1 MCFEFFRYLC
11 REFYMICVRDKLSSM
26 TQKEIIVR
34 EAAKMFIAEGVKSVR
49 MDDIAHELSVSKRTL
64 YELFGDKEQLIYEA
78 ICHFVEEAHTRR
90 ITILKD
96 VDNELEAM
104 LVSLRDMIVRA
115 PEVARVRRNLERFY
129 PKVNTRL
136 EENGMMR
143 SKSELRE
150 WLAASI
156 ERGYLTPTANSD
168 LVVDVLHNCVQGMLV
183 VEYSDVVRSENVV
196 SRVACSVIIF
206 IRGLCTP
213 VGLEVVDRCFSTY
226 FSNICL
232 SEAL

>member
-1 MCFEFFRYLC
+1 
-11 REFYMICVRDKLSSM
+11 M
-26 TQKEIIVR
+26 TQKEIVVR
-34 EAAKMFIAEGVKSVR
+34 EAAKMFLSEGIKSVR
-49 MDDIAHELSVSKRTL
+49 MDDIARGLSVSKRTL
-64 YELFGDKEQLIYEA
+64 YELFGDKEELIYEA
-78 ICHFVEEAHTRR
+78 MCHFVEEAHARR
-90 ITILKD
+90 SLILQD

-136 EENGMMR
+136 EESGMMR

-183 VEYSDVVRSENVV
+183 VEYSDDNRSANVV
-196 SRVACSVIIF
+196 SRVACSVLIF

-213 VGLEVVDRCFSTY
+213 EGLAVVDRCFSAY
-226 FSNICL
+226 YNNICV
-232 SEAL
+232 SETL

>member
-1 MCFEFFRYLC
+1 
-11 REFYMICVRDKLSSM
+11 M
-26 TQKEIIVR
+26 TQKEIVVR
-34 EAAKMFIAEGVKSVR
+34 EAAKMFLSEGIKSVR
-49 MDDIAHELSVSKRTL
+49 MDDIARGLSVSKRTL
-64 YELFGDKEQLIYEA
+64 YELFGDKEELIYEA
-78 ICHFVEEAHTRR
+78 ICHYVEEAHARR
-90 ITILKD
+90 SLILQD

-136 EENGMMR
+136 EESGMMR

-183 VEYSDVVRSENVV
+183 VEYSDDNRSANVV
-196 SRVACSVIIF
+196 SRVACSVLIF

-213 VGLEVVDRCFSTY
+213 EGLAVVDRCFSTY
-226 FSNICL
+226 YNNICV
-232 SEAL
+232 SETL

>member
-1 MCFEFFRYLC
+1 MSCLLIC
-11 REFYMICVRDKLSSM
+11 RDM

-34 EAAKMFIAEGVKSVR
+34 EAAKMFMSEGVKSVR

-78 ICHFVEEAHTRR
+78 ICHFVEEGHSRR
-90 ITILKD
+90 RLVREE

-129 PKVNTRL
+129 PKVNRRL
-136 EENGMMR
+136 EESGMMR

-156 ERGYLTPTANSD
+156 ERGYLTPTANSS

-183 VEYSDVVRSENVV
+183 VEYSDVVRPADVV

-213 VGLEVVDRCFSTY
+213 EGLDVVDRCFAAY

-232 SEAL
+232 SDTL

>member
-1 MCFEFFRYLC
+1 
-11 REFYMICVRDKLSSM
+11 M
-26 TQKEIIVR
+26 TQKEIVVR
-34 EAAKMFIAEGVKSVR
+34 EAAKMFLSEGIKSVR
-49 MDDIAHELSVSKRTL
+49 MDDIARGLSVSKRTL
-64 YELFGDKEQLIYEA
+64 YELFGDKEELIYEA

-90 ITILKD
+90 SLILQD

-129 PKVNTRL
+129 PKVNARL
-136 EENGMMR
+136 EESGMMR
-143 SKSELRE
+143 SKSDLRE

-156 ERGYLTPTANSD
+156 ERGYLTPTANCD

-183 VEYSDVVRSENVV
+183 VEYSDDNRSANVV
-196 SRVACSVIIF
+196 SRVACSVLIF

-213 VGLEVVDRCFSTY
+213 AGLEVVDRCFSAY
-226 FSNICL
+226 YNNICV
-232 SEAL
+232 SETL

>member
-1 MCFEFFRYLC
+1 
-11 REFYMICVRDKLSSM
+11 M

-129 PKVNTRL
+129 PKVNMRL

-183 VEYSDVVRSENVV
+183 VEYGDVVRSENVV

>member
-1 MCFEFFRYLC
+1 
-11 REFYMICVRDKLSSM
+11 M

-34 EAAKMFIAEGVKSVR
+34 EAAKMFMAEGVKSVR
-49 MDDIAHELSVSKRTL
+49 MYDIARGLSVSKRTL
-64 YELFGDKEQLIYEA
+64 YELFGDKEELIYEA
-78 ICHFVEEAHTRR
+78 ICHFVEEAHARR
-90 ITILKD
+90 SLILRD

-104 LVSLRDMIVRA
+104 IVSLRDMIVRA

-129 PKVNTRL
+129 PKVNKRL
-136 EENGMMR
+136 EESGMMR

-156 ERGYLTPTANSD
+156 ERGYLTPTANCD

-183 VEYSDVVRSENVV
+183 VEYSDDTRSANVV
-196 SRVACSVIIF
+196 SKVACSVLIF

-213 VGLEVVDRCFSTY
+213 EGLEVVDRCFSAY
-226 FSNICL
+226 YNNICV
-232 SEAL
+232 SETL

>member
-1 MCFEFFRYLC
+1 
-11 REFYMICVRDKLSSM
+11 M
-26 TQKEIIVR
+26 TQKEIVVR
-34 EAAKMFIAEGVKSVR
+34 EAAKMFLSEGIKSVR
-49 MDDIAHELSVSKRTL
+49 MDDIARGLSVSKRTL
-64 YELFGDKEQLIYEA
+64 YELFGDKEELIYEA

-90 ITILKD
+90 SLILND

-104 LVSLRDMIVRA
+104 IVSLRDMIVRA

-129 PKVNTRL
+129 PKVNKRL
-136 EENGMMR
+136 EESGMMR

-156 ERGYLTPTANSD
+156 ERGYLTPTANCD

-183 VEYSDVVRSENVV
+183 VEYSDDTRSANVV
-196 SRVACSVIIF
+196 SKVACSVLIF

-213 VGLEVVDRCFSTY
+213 EGLEVVDRCFSAY
-226 FSNICL
+226 YNNICV
-232 SEAL
+232 SETL

>member
-11 REFYMICVRDKLSSM
+11 RAFYMIGVREKLSSM

-78 ICHFVEEAHTRR
+78 ICHFVEEAHARR
-90 ITILKD
+90 ITILND

-129 PKVNTRL
+129 PKVNMRL

-150 WLAASI
+150 WLASSI
-156 ERGYLTPTANSD
+156 KRGYLTPTANSD

-232 SEAL
+232 GEAL

>member
-1 MCFEFFRYLC
+1 
-11 REFYMICVRDKLSSM
+11 M
-26 TQKEIIVR
+26 TQKEIVVR
-34 EAAKMFIAEGVKSVR
+34 EAAKMFLSEGIKSVR
-49 MDDIAHELSVSKRTL
+49 MDDIARGLSVSKRTL
-64 YELFGDKEQLIYEA
+64 YELFGDKEELIYEA
-78 ICHFVEEAHTRR
+78 ICHYVEEAHARR
-90 ITILKD
+90 SLILQD

-115 PEVARVRRNLERFY
+115 PEVARVRRNIERFY

-136 EENGMMR
+136 EEGGMMR

-183 VEYSDVVRSENVV
+183 VEYSDDNRSANVV
-196 SRVACSVIIF
+196 SRVACSVLIF

-213 VGLEVVDRCFSTY
+213 EGLAVVDRCFSAY
-226 FSNICL
+226 YNNICV
-232 SEAL
+232 SETL

>member
-1 MCFEFFRYLC
+1 
-11 REFYMICVRDKLSSM
+11 M

-34 EAAKMFIAEGVKSVR
+34 EASKMFMAEGVKSVR
-49 MDDIAHELSVSKRTL
+49 MDDIARGLSVSKRTL
-64 YELFGDKEQLIYEA
+64 YELFGDKEELIYEA

-90 ITILKD
+90 SLILRD

-104 LVSLRDMIVRA
+104 IVSLRDMIVRA

-129 PKVNTRL
+129 PKVNKRL
-136 EENGMMR
+136 EESGMMR

-156 ERGYLTPTANSD
+156 ERGYLTPTANCD

-183 VEYSDVVRSENVV
+183 VEYSDDTRSANVV
-196 SRVACSVIIF
+196 SKVACSVLIF

-213 VGLEVVDRCFSTY
+213 EGLEVVDRCFSAY
-226 FSNICL
+226 YNNICV
-232 SEAL
+232 SETL

>member
-1 MCFEFFRYLC
+1 
-11 REFYMICVRDKLSSM
+11 M
-26 TQKEIIVR
+26 TQKEIVVR
-34 EAAKMFIAEGVKSVR
+34 EAAKMFLSEGIKSVR
-49 MDDIAHELSVSKRTL
+49 MDDIARGLSVSKRTL
-64 YELFGDKEQLIYEA
+64 YELFGDKEELIYEA
-78 ICHFVEEAHTRR
+78 ICHFVEEAHARR
-90 ITILKD
+90 SLILQD

-115 PEVARVRRNLERFY
+115 PEVARVRRNIERFY

-183 VEYSDVVRSENVV
+183 VEYSDDNRSANVV
-196 SRVACSVIIF
+196 SRVACSVLIF

-213 VGLEVVDRCFSTY
+213 EGLAVVDRCFSTY
-226 FSNICL
+226 YNNICV
-232 SEAL
+232 SETL

>member
-1 MCFEFFRYLC
+1 
-11 REFYMICVRDKLSSM
+11 M
-26 TQKEIIVR
+26 TQKEIVVR
-34 EAAKMFIAEGVKSVR
+34 EAAKMFLSEGIKSVR
-49 MDDIAHELSVSKRTL
+49 MDDIARGLSVSKRTL
-64 YELFGDKEQLIYEA
+64 YELFGDKEELIYEA
-78 ICHFVEEAHTRR
+78 ICHFVEEAHARR
-90 ITILKD
+90 SLILQD

-129 PKVNTRL
+129 PKVNKRL
-136 EENGMMR
+136 EESGMMR

-156 ERGYLTPTANSD
+156 ERGYLTPTANCD

-183 VEYSDVVRSENVV
+183 VEYSDDTRSANVV
-196 SRVACSVIIF
+196 SKVACSVLIF

-213 VGLEVVDRCFSTY
+213 EGLEVVDRCFSAY
-226 FSNICL
+226 YNNICV
-232 SEAL
+232 SETL

>member
-90 ITILKD
+90 ITILND

-129 PKVNTRL
+129 PKVNKRL

>member
-1 MCFEFFRYLC
+1 
-11 REFYMICVRDKLSSM
+11 M

-34 EAAKMFIAEGVKSVR
+34 EAAKMFMAEGVKSVR
-49 MDDIAHELSVSKRTL
+49 MDDIARVLSVSKRTL
-64 YELFGDKEQLIYEA
+64 YELFGDKEELIYEA

-90 ITILKD
+90 SLILND

-104 LVSLRDMIVRA
+104 IVSLRDMIVRA
-115 PEVARVRRNLERFY
+115 PEVARIRRNLERFY

-183 VEYSDVVRSENVV
+183 VEYSDDNRSANVV
-196 SRVACSVIIF
+196 SRVACSVLIF

-213 VGLEVVDRCFSTY
+213 EGLEVVDRCFSAY
-226 FSNICL
+226 YNNICV
-232 SEAL
+232 SETL